1 MSTGSDVEYDFDLFD
16 DGPIKLNLNRKTV
29 TESRRKIKKINLSKK
44 KVKKVEVKKEADKN
58 KAAVKSVVSR
68 RMIPKIEEN
77 VEEKSV
83 VQVEDTTKGMD
94 SNVTPIVKS
103 TDFEEEG
110 YLIEPRRIEIKQEP
124 VKKEPVKKES
134 VKKEPVKQEP
144 IIIDDDEVKPE
155 EVKSEE
161 VKPKK
166 KLKLFRFN
174 KKTTTENEG
183 KENKKKNKK
192 AEFIQAIEEEVFDYD
207 SRYEGRFTEPKKRGL
222 LSRIILQERLAR
234 DGFNYIENEYEYL
247 TQQEVDA
254 SKNATKR
261 RDKRLYKEVQAY
273 EDATDDVTMR
283 RGWLAFKISLAAVLL
298 AGIVVIANNTI
309 KDFKEQLIPTNQI
322 ETIQDNYDVHK
333 LEVDSFVQKV
343 KEEQGYEFVS
353 LSDEQLVEA
362 YVKILQYEKTM
373 YDNQFKN
380 ALLHDQELLDKIVRR
395 VYEDEYELFSD
406 DEKRDYRQLA
416 YCILDVAKP
425 NLSVEGNMYIRNP
438 IVCDTVEA
446 RNSAKAKGYKMGLY
460 ANIDD
465 GIHIKNVGRIITN
478 LRLLEEADFIAAS
491 EVNEGQDFLEQIVK
505 DALGEGYQ
513 NMNPNELKDYKQLV
527 YEMLPDYAKEEYIT
541 DPIDIALRYNGYE
554 IGD

>member
-1 MSTGSDVEYDFDLFD
+1 MSTGSDVEYDFELFD
-16 DGPIKLNLNRKTV
+16 DGPIKLNLNRKTA

-44 KVKKVEVKKEADKN
+44 KVKKVEAKKETDKN

-77 VEEKSV
+77 VEE
-83 VQVEDTTKGMD
+83 D
-94 SNVTPIVKS
+94 
-103 TDFEEEG
+103 
-110 YLIEPRRIEIKQEP
+110 YLIEPRRIETKQEPEKQEP
-124 VKKEPVKKES
+124 VKKE
-134 VKKEPVKQEP
+134 EP
-144 IIIDDDEVKPE
+144 IIIDDDAK
-155 EVKSEE
+155 E

-174 KKTTTENEG
+174 KKKTTENEG

-192 AEFIQAIEEEVFDYD
+192 AELIQAIKEEVFDYD
-207 SRYEGRFTEPKKRGL
+207 TRYEGRFTEPKKRGL

-234 DGFNYIENEYEYL
+234 YGFDYIEDEYKYL
-247 TQQEVDA
+247 TQEEVNA

-283 RGWLAFKISLAAVLL
+283 KGWLAFKVSLAVALL
-298 AGIVVIANNTI
+298 AGTVVIAANTM
-309 KDFKEQLIPTNQI
+309 KDFKDQMASQNPTI
-322 ETIQDNYDVHK
+322 VTEENYDK
-333 LEVDSFVQKV
+333 YKEDALDFVQKV
-343 KEEQGYEFVS
+343 RDEQGYGFVS
-353 LSDEQLVEA
+353 LTEDEITDA
-362 YVKILQYEKTM
+362 YAKVLQHEKTM
-373 YDNQFKN
+373 HDNQFKN
-380 ALLHDQELLDKIVRR
+380 AMLHDQELLDKIVRR
-395 VYEDEYELFSD
+395 VYENEYETFSD
-406 DEKRDYRQLA
+406 EEKRDYRQLA
-416 YCILDVAKP
+416 YCIIDVAKP

-438 IVCDTVEA
+438 IVCDTVEV

-460 ANIDD
+460 ANTDD
-465 GIHIKNVGRIITN
+465 GIHIKNIGRIITN
-478 LRLLEEADFIAAS
+478 LRLLEEADYIAAS

>member
-44 KVKKVEVKKEADKN
+44 KVKKVDAKKEADKN

-68 RMIPKIEEN
+68 RMIPKIEVN
-77 VEEKSV
+77 VEEESV

-94 SNVTPIVKS
+94 SNVIPIVKS
-103 TDFEEEG
+103 IDFEEEG
-110 YLIEPRRIEIKQEP
+110 YLIEPRRIETKQEP
-124 VKKEPVKKES
+124 

-144 IIIDDDEVKPE
+144 IIIDDEEVKPKDVKTE
-155 EVKSEE
+155 EVKPKE

-174 KKTTTENEG
+174 KKKTTENEE
-183 KENKKKNKK
+183 KENKKKNRK

-207 SRYEGRFTEPKKRGL
+207 SKYEGRFTEPKKRGL

-234 DGFNYIENEYEYL
+234 EGFDYIENEYEYL
-247 TQQEVDA
+247 TQQEVDV

-283 RGWLAFKISLAAVLL
+283 RGWLAFKISLAALLL
-298 AGIVVIANNTI
+298 AGTVVIANNTI
-309 KDFKEQLIPTNQI
+309 KDFKEQLLPTNQI

-333 LEVDSFVQKV
+333 LEVDSFIQKV

-362 YVKILQYEKTM
+362 YVKILQHEKTM

-380 ALLHDQELLDKIVRR
+380 AILHDQELLDKIVRR

-438 IVCDTVEA
+438 IVCDTVEV
-446 RNSAKAKGYKMGLY
+446 RNSVKAKGYKMGLY
-460 ANIDD
+460 ANTDD

-527 YEMLPDYAKEEYIT
+527 YEMLPDYAKEKYIT

>member
-29 TESRRKIKKINLSKK
+29 TESRRKIKKINFSKK

-77 VEEKSV
+77 VEKESV

-103 TDFEEEG
+103 TDFEEDG
-110 YLIEPRRIEIKQEP
+110 YLIEPRRIETKQEP
-124 VKKEPVKKES
+124 

-144 IIIDDDEVKPE
+144 IIIDDEEVKP
-155 EVKSEE
+155 EE

-174 KKTTTENEG
+174 KKKTTENEG

-207 SRYEGRFTEPKKRGL
+207 SRYEGRFTETKKRGL

-234 DGFNYIENEYEYL
+234 DGFDYIEDEYEYL

-298 AGIVVIANNTI
+298 AGTVVIANNTI

-380 ALLHDQELLDKIVRR
+380 VFLHDQELLDKIVHR

-438 IVCDTVEA
+438 IVCDTVEV
-446 RNSAKAKGYKMGLY
+446 RDSAKAKGYKMGLY
-460 ANIDD
+460 ANTDD

-478 LRLLEEADFIAAS
+478 IRLLEEADFIAAS

-513 NMNPNELKDYKQLV
+513 NTNPNELKDYKQLV
-527 YEMLPDYAKEEYIT
+527 YEMLPDYAKEDYIK

>member
-1 MSTGSDVEYDFDLFD
+1 MSTGSDVEYDFELFD
-16 DGPIKLNLNRKTV
+16 DGPIKLNLNRKTA

-44 KVKKVEVKKEADKN
+44 KVKKVEAKKETDKN

-77 VEEKSV
+77 VEE
-83 VQVEDTTKGMD
+83 D
-94 SNVTPIVKS
+94 
-103 TDFEEEG
+103 
-110 YLIEPRRIEIKQEP
+110 YLIEPRRIETKQEPEKQEP
-124 VKKEPVKKES
+124 VKKE
-134 VKKEPVKQEP
+134 EP
-144 IIIDDDEVKPE
+144 IIIDDDAK
-155 EVKSEE
+155 E

-174 KKTTTENEG
+174 KKKTTENEG

-192 AEFIQAIEEEVFDYD
+192 AELIQAIKEEVFDYD
-207 SRYEGRFTEPKKRGL
+207 TRYEGRFTEPKKRGL

-234 DGFNYIENEYEYL
+234 YGFDYIEDEYKYL
-247 TQQEVDA
+247 TQEEVNA

-283 RGWLAFKISLAAVLL
+283 KGWLAFKVSLAVALL
-298 AGIVVIANNTI
+298 AGTVVIAANTM
-309 KDFKEQLIPTNQI
+309 KDFKDQMASQNPTI
-322 ETIQDNYDVHK
+322 VTEENYDK
-333 LEVDSFVQKV
+333 YKEDALDFVQKV
-343 KEEQGYEFVS
+343 RDEQGYGFVS
-353 LSDEQLVEA
+353 LTEDEITDA
-362 YVKILQYEKTM
+362 YAKVLQHEKTM
-373 YDNQFKN
+373 HDNQFKN
-380 ALLHDQELLDKIVRR
+380 AMLHDQELLDKIVRR
-395 VYEDEYELFSD
+395 VYENEYETFSD
-406 DEKRDYRQLA
+406 EEKRDYRQLA
-416 YCILDVAKP
+416 YCIIDVAKP

-438 IVCDTVEA
+438 IVCDTVEV

-460 ANIDD
+460 ANTDD
-465 GIHIKNVGRIITN
+465 GIHIKNIGRIITN
-478 LRLLEEADFIAAS
+478 LRLLEEADYIAAS

-505 DALGEGYQ
+505 DALGEEYQ

>member
-1 MSTGSDVEYDFDLFD
+1 
-16 DGPIKLNLNRKTV
+16 
-29 TESRRKIKKINLSKK
+29 
-44 KVKKVEVKKEADKN
+44 
-58 KAAVKSVVSR
+58 
-68 RMIPKIEEN
+68 MIPKIEE
-77 VEEKSV
+77 ESV

-110 YLIEPRRIEIKQEP
+110 YLIEPRRIETKQEP
-124 VKKEPVKKES
+124 

-144 IIIDDDEVKPE
+144 IIIDDE
-155 EVKSEE
+155 EVKSEEIKPKE

-174 KKTTTENEG
+174 KKKTTENEG
-183 KENKKKNKK
+183 RENKKKNKK
-192 AEFIQAIEEEVFDYD
+192 AEFIQAIEEEIFDYD
-207 SRYEGRFTEPKKRGL
+207 SKYEGRFTEPKKRGL

-234 DGFNYIENEYEYL
+234 EGFDYIEDEYEYL
-247 TQQEVDA
+247 TQQEVDV

-298 AGIVVIANNTI
+298 AGTVVIANNTI
-309 KDFKEQLIPTNQI
+309 KDFKEQLIPTTQI
-322 ETIQDNYDVHK
+322 ETIQDDYDVHK

-362 YVKILQYEKTM
+362 YVKILRHEKTM

-438 IVCDTVEA
+438 IVCDTVEV

-460 ANIDD
+460 ANTDD

-478 LRLLEEADFIAAS
+478 LRLLEEADYIAAS

>member
-124 VKKEPVKKES
+124 

-298 AGIVVIANNTI
+298 AGTVVIANNTI

>member
-1 MSTGSDVEYDFDLFD
+1 MSTGSDVEYDFELFD
-16 DGPIKLNLNRKTV
+16 DGPIRLNLNRKTA

-44 KVKKVEVKKEADKN
+44 KVKKFEAKKETDKN

-77 VEEKSV
+77 VEE
-83 VQVEDTTKGMD
+83 D
-94 SNVTPIVKS
+94 
-103 TDFEEEG
+103 
-110 YLIEPRRIEIKQEP
+110 YLIEPRRIETKQEPEKQEP
-124 VKKEPVKKES
+124 VKKE
-134 VKKEPVKQEP
+134 EP
-144 IIIDDDEVKPE
+144 IIIDDDA
-155 EVKSEE
+155 EE

-174 KKTTTENEG
+174 KKKTTENEG
-183 KENKKKNKK
+183 KENKKKNRK
-192 AEFIQAIEEEVFDYD
+192 AELIQAIKEEVFDYD
-207 SRYEGRFTEPKKRGL
+207 TRYEGRFTEPKKRGL

-234 DGFNYIENEYEYL
+234 YGFDYIEDEYKYL
-247 TQQEVDA
+247 TQQEVNA

-283 RGWLAFKISLAAVLL
+283 RGWLAFKVSLAVALL
-298 AGIVVIANNTI
+298 AGTVVIAANTM
-309 KDFKEQLIPTNQI
+309 KDFKDQMVSQNPTI
-322 ETIQDNYDVHK
+322 VTEENYDK
-333 LEVDSFVQKV
+333 YKEDALDFVQKV
-343 KEEQGYEFVS
+343 RDEQGYGFVS
-353 LSDEQLVEA
+353 LTEDEITDA
-362 YVKILQYEKTM
+362 YAKILQHEKTM
-373 YDNQFKN
+373 HDNQFKN
-380 ALLHDQELLDKIVRR
+380 AMLHDQELLDKIVRR
-395 VYEDEYELFSD
+395 VYENEYETFSD
-406 DEKRDYRQLA
+406 EEKRDYRQLA

-438 IVCDTVEA
+438 IVCDTVEV

-460 ANIDD
+460 ANTDD
-465 GIHIKNVGRIITN
+465 GIHIKNIGRIITN
-478 LRLLEEADFIAAS
+478 LRLLEEADYIAAS

-513 NMNPNELKDYKQLV
+513 DMDIDDLKDYKQLV

-541 DPIDIALRYNGYE
+541 DPIDIALRYKGYE

>member
-1 MSTGSDVEYDFDLFD
+1 MSTGSDVEYDFELFD
-16 DGPIKLNLNRKTV
+16 DGPIKLNLNRKTA

-44 KVKKVEVKKEADKN
+44 KVKKVEAKKETDKN

-77 VEEKSV
+77 VEE
-83 VQVEDTTKGMD
+83 D
-94 SNVTPIVKS
+94 
-103 TDFEEEG
+103 
-110 YLIEPRRIEIKQEP
+110 YLIEPRRIETKQEPEKQEP
-124 VKKEPVKKES
+124 VKKE
-134 VKKEPVKQEP
+134 EP
-144 IIIDDDEVKPE
+144 IIIDDDAK
-155 EVKSEE
+155 E

-174 KKTTTENEG
+174 KKKTTENEG

-192 AEFIQAIEEEVFDYD
+192 AELIQAIKEEVFDYD
-207 SRYEGRFTEPKKRGL
+207 TRYEGRFTEPKKRGL

-234 DGFNYIENEYEYL
+234 YGFDYIEDEYKYL
-247 TQQEVDA
+247 TQEEVNA

-283 RGWLAFKISLAAVLL
+283 KGWLAFKVSLAVALL
-298 AGIVVIANNTI
+298 AGTVVIAANTM
-309 KDFKEQLIPTNQI
+309 KDFKDQMASQNPTIVI
-322 ETIQDNYDVHK
+322 EENYDK
-333 LEVDSFVQKV
+333 YKEDALDFVQKV
-343 KEEQGYEFVS
+343 RDEQGYGFVS
-353 LSDEQLVEA
+353 LTEDEITDA
-362 YVKILQYEKTM
+362 YAKVLQHEKTM
-373 YDNQFKN
+373 HDNQFKN
-380 ALLHDQELLDKIVRR
+380 AMLHDQELLDKIVRR
-395 VYEDEYELFSD
+395 VYENEYETFSD
-406 DEKRDYRQLA
+406 EEKRDYRQLA
-416 YCILDVAKP
+416 YCIIDVAKP

-438 IVCDTVEA
+438 IVCDTVEV

-460 ANIDD
+460 ANTDD
-465 GIHIKNVGRIITN
+465 GIHIKNIGRIITN
-478 LRLLEEADFIAAS
+478 LRLLEEADYIAAS

-505 DALGEGYQ
+505 DALGEEYQ

>member
-29 TESRRKIKKINLSKK
+29 TESRRKIKKINFSKK

-77 VEEKSV
+77 VEEERV

-94 SNVTPIVKS
+94 GNVTPIVKS

-110 YLIEPRRIEIKQEP
+110 YLIEPRRIETKQEP
-124 VKKEPVKKES
+124 

-144 IIIDDDEVKPE
+144 IIIDD
-155 EVKSEE
+155 EE

-174 KKTTTENEG
+174 KKKTTENEG

-192 AEFIQAIEEEVFDYD
+192 AEFIQAIEEEVFNYD
-207 SRYEGRFTEPKKRGL
+207 SRYEGRFTEPKKRGV

-234 DGFNYIENEYEYL
+234 DGFDYIEDEYEYL

-298 AGIVVIANNTI
+298 AGTVVIANNTI

-362 YVKILQYEKTM
+362 YVKILQYEKKM

-380 ALLHDQELLDKIVRR
+380 VLLHDQELLDKIVRR

-438 IVCDTVEA
+438 IVCDTVEV
-446 RNSAKAKGYKMGLY
+446 RDSAKAKGYKMGLY
-460 ANIDD
+460 ANTDD

-478 LRLLEEADFIAAS
+478 IRLLEEADFIAAS

-513 NMNPNELKDYKQLV
+513 NTNPNELKDYKQLV
-527 YEMLPDYAKEEYIT
+527 YEMLPDYAKEDYIK